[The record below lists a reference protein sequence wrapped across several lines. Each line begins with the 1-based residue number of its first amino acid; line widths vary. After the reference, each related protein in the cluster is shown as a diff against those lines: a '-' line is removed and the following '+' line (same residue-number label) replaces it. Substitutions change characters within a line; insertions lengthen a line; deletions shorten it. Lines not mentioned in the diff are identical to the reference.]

1 MTDREARRD
10 ALSTWFMEF
19 SVLWA
24 VFPPLDSLVEGRPID
39 WFVRALSI
47 GISLTAA
54 GVGLIFKRGQ
64 RTWME

>member
-1 MTDREARRD
+1 
-10 ALSTWFMEF
+10 MEF

-24 VFPPLDSLVEGRPID
+24 VFPLLDAPVEGRSLD
-39 WFVRALSI
+39 WFVRTLSI

-64 RTWME
+64 RL